1 MGILQKGINGG
12 ISGKVGNIVGAK
24 WRDIYYVRSLPSKVN
39 DPRTKAQLKQRS
51 KFSTAIQF
59 LKTITPFIR
68 VGFQEYSTGKST
80 AFNAATSYHIKNA
93 IIKVDAEIKLDYSKV
108 LVSRGSLYTAPGI
121 KVTKVNG
128 QMHFTWDSTLKE
140 NARPSD
146 MVMIVVYNS
155 TKKEAIYTLCA
166 GLRINGVTQLQLP
179 STWKEDIIYPYL
191 SFRSDDGEIVSDSVL
206 AKAFN

>member
-1 MGILQKGINGG
+1 MGTLQKGINGG
-12 ISGKVGNIVGAK
+12 ISGKIGNIVGAK

-93 IIKVDAEIKLDYSKV
+93 IIEVDAEIKLDYSKV
-108 LVSRGSLYTAPGI
+108 LVSRGSLYTEPRI

-128 QMHFTWDSTLKE
+128 QMHFTWDATLKE

-166 GLRINGVTQLQLP
+166 GLRINGVAQLQLP